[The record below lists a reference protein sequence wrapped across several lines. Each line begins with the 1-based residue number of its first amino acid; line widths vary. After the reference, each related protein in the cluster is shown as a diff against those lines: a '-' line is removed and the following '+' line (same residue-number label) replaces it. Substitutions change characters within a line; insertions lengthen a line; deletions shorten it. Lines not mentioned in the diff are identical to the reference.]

1 MDYILRPNYKWMGV
15 NMELIIEINMKAEF
29 DKEDGSPEQI
39 RVIER
44 EKIYA
49 SLKPYLNDGWI
60 INVQTKVVEI
70 R

>member
-1 MDYILRPNYKWMGV
+1 MQ
-15 NMELIIEINMKAEF
+15 LIIEINMKAEF